1 METLHRNAI
10 YRGMEGEVKDD
21 DFVIIGDVDE
31 ARCAA
36 RSLREYCATV
46 GRIPRNQPDTSK
58 PDASKPETSKPE
70 TSNWKLPNRK
80 LPTGNFQLETSDRN
94 QPDPTGAKEKGTVRL
109 RRAAAV
115 VEAEVVER

>member
-46 GRIPRNQPDTSK
+46 GRIPRNQPD
-58 PDASKPETSKPE
+58 ASNRT
-70 TSNWKLPNRK
+70 LPNRT

>member
-31 ARCAA
+31 ARAALLGLCANTV
-36 RSLREYCATV
+36 RLSVESLAA
-46 GRIPRNQPDTSK
+46 NQTLPTGHFQ
-58 PDASKPETSKPE
+58 TGHFQPE
-70 TSNWKLPNRK
+70 TSNWKLP
-80 LPTGNFQLETSDRN
+80 TA
-94 QPDPTGAKEKGTVRL
+94 TGAKEKGTVRL

>member
-36 RSLREYCATV
+36 LLGLCT
-46 GRIPRNQPDTSK
+46 N
-58 PDASKPETSKPE
+58 
-70 TSNWKLPNRK
+70 
-80 LPTGNFQLETSDRN
+80 
-94 QPDPTGAKEKGTVRL
+94 TVRL
-109 RRAAAV
+109 SIESLATNRIGHF
-115 VEAEVVER
+115 

>member
-31 ARCAA
+31 ARAALLGLCANTV
-36 RSLREYCATV
+36 RLSVESLAT
-46 GRIPRNQPDTSK
+46 
-58 PDASKPETSKPE
+58 
-70 TSNWKLPNRK
+70 NRT
-80 LPTGNFQLETSDRN
+80 LPTGHFQTGHFQLETSDRN